1 MWLNMLILPAFYLK
15 PSSDGIKHNATV
27 FLSDH
32 GSESVPEYFLR
43 HPDPSLPA
51 SKNRYAVALYDIF
64 NPEILFGEILLIPQW
79 TVPTLSQEEIRANRG
94 TPPVPQPLLPT
105 EFTIQLYNPDQQV
118 LVKSFPGSWNSAP
131 YWEFE
136 MPQQSFRQPSNS
148 TLDRTQSDPT
158 AVETTPKSI
167 FKWKKDGK
175 LSKDY
180 VCSLS
185 GKSTS
190 VYSTKRKH
198 KEPDITIALFRHL
211 REITIYEPNLSRV
224 DIEDFKGLEVVLL
237 LGAVV
242 LREVFHGQLK
252 DVFNIV
258 DFPAR
263 NDNDSEFRKISNNL
277 PVSPPNLDPALY
289 SAGNLSQPPPI
300 RSQKLPLRIQT
311 PVSRPPPTDP
321 RSQWEIDLETARLK
335 KQVEHEERER
345 RRLEHA
351 ETKRVKK
358 MIEAEEREARAKQAE
373 IDKETERLKK
383 LYSAEQRPAQA
394 GTRLRLPSHQ
404 DHPPQSSTPLTQTS
418 IPRPRS
424 ATAGS
429 TTQDRT
435 PRNHAGPQLQTTKNS
450 PSTGFFGRSHLAQ
463 NEVDRV
469 KPKRSLFGMR
479 SVSDEQP
486 RRVAKKQS
494 AIW

>member
-1 MWLNMLILPAFYLK
+1 MLILSAFYLK
-15 PSSDGIKHNATV
+15 PSSDGVKHNATV
-27 FLSDH
+27 FLSHH

-94 TPPVPQPLLPT
+94 APPVPQPLLPT

-118 LVKSFPGSWNSAP
+118 SVKSFPGSWNSAP

-167 FKWKKDGK
+167 FKWKKGGK

-190 VYSTKRKH
+190 LYSTKRRH

-211 REITIYEPNLSRV
+211 REIIIYEPNLSRV
-224 DIEDFKGLEVVLL
+224 DMEDFKGLEVVLL

-242 LREVFHGQLK
+242 LREVFNGQLK

-258 DFPAR
+258 DLPAR
-263 NDNDSEFRKISNNL
+263 DGNDSELRNPPNNL
-277 PVSPPNLDPALY
+277 PMSPPKVGPALY
-289 SAGNLSQPPPI
+289 SASNLSHPSPI

-311 PVSRPPPTDP
+311 PSSQPPPTDP
-321 RSQWEIDLETARLK
+321 RSQWEIDSETARLK

-358 MIEAEEREARAKQAE
+358 MVEAEERKARAKQIE

-394 GTRLRLPSHQ
+394 GTRPRLPTHH
-404 DHPPQSSTPLTQTS
+404 DRPPQSSTPLKQNPL
-418 IPRPRS
+418 PRPRS
-424 ATAGS
+424 AAAGS
-429 TTQDRT
+429 TPQTRT
-435 PRNHAGPQLQTTKNS
+435 SRKPAGPQLQIAKNPS
-450 PSTGFFGRSHLAQ
+450 STGFLGRSYLAQ
-463 NEVDRV
+463 NEVNRV

-486 RRVAKKQS
+486 RRIAKKQS
-494 AIW
+494 TIW